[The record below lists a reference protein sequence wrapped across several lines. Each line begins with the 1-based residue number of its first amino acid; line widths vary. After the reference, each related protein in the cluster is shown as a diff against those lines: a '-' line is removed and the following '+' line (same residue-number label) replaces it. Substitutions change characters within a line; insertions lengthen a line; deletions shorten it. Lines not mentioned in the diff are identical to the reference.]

1 MWRFWSFL
9 DVEINYFHHIWDSFW
24 PLFLQI
30 FFFPLANF
38 SRNSHS
44 VYVAIHDIPQICEDM
59 IIIFHSFSYLFPRLC
74 NWPIFKL
81 TFFFSLP
88 TQMCWVWAF
97 VLFKSTISIFFSNN
111 FYFFIDVFY
120 LVWYCFEFFILLFVN
135 VLFDSLN
142 IFSIAD
148 LKSLSSK
155 SNIWD
160 SSGTV
165 L

>member
-9 DVEINYFHHIWDSFW
+9 DVEINYFHHICDSFW

-59 IIIFHSFSYLFPRLC
+59 VIIFHSFSYLFPRLC

-81 TFFFSLP
+81 TFFFPCQLKCAEFELLCFSSPQL
-88 TQMCWVWAF
+88 
-97 VLFKSTISIFFSNN
+97 LFFFPSN

-160 SSGTV
+160 SSGIV